1 MFLLS
6 LMRIM
11 YQIKIY
17 IIGLTI
23 LVIQILLSDF
33 ISLNGIRP
41 DFILIYLLYISIQH
55 GSFKGILLGFIL
67 GIISDLLGVSTSF
80 GLSPLTYT
88 LTGYILGVLMYHNK
102 IHSQLHFH
110 GVWLCI
116 IFFHFFCTTFI
127 RYQSTVIE
135 NPVQFIL
142 LWILTSLY
150 TLGFTGILQIITPL
164 YRKP

>member
-33 ISLNGIRP
+33 LSLNGIRP
-41 DFILIYLLYISIQH
+41 DFLLIYLLYVSIQH

-88 LTGYILGVLMYHNK
+88 LTGYLLGILMYHNK
-102 IHSQLHFH
+102 IYSQLHFH
-110 GVWLCI
+110 SVWLCI
-116 IFFHFFCTTFI
+116 IVFHFFCTTFI

-135 NPVQFIL
+135 NPIQFVL

-164 YRKP
+164 YKKS